1 MFKYLSDLFSSLLNM
16 SVFMNDDSY
25 KSKPSVTEKEV
36 EVEEEEKE
44 VEVEEEEKEVEVDE
58 EEVEVEEEEEE
69 KEVEEEKISE
79 TFEFIEI
86 NDDDAFDFFI
96 TKF

>member
-25 KSKPSVTEKEV
+25 KTNTSIDEKEV
-36 EVEEEEKE
+36 EEKG
-44 VEVEEEEKEVEVDE
+44 V
-58 EEVEVEEEEEE
+58 EE
-69 KEVEEEKISE
+69 KEVEEKEVEEKEVEEKEVEEKETGE

-86 NDDDAFDFFI
+86 NDADAFDFFI

>member
-1 MFKYLSDLFSSLLNM
+1 MLKYLSDLFSSLLNM

-25 KSKPSVTEKEV
+25 KSNTSV
-36 EVEEEEKE
+36 EVEEKETEVEEKE
-44 VEVEEEEKEVEVDE
+44 TG
-58 EEVEVEEEEEE
+58 
-69 KEVEEEKISE
+69 E

-86 NDDDAFDFFI
+86 NDDDVFDFFI